1 MRYIKLFESFTDY
14 ITSEESLKR
23 IDFPDEEFDEL
34 MESSSIEEVTDK
46 DVKFCESQLLE
57 VFKET
62 DIKFTHKKTKRF
74 SQDDVESCITFDLLR
89 EVDSYKWNLDGF
101 FIVFYKYSDDYWIIE
116 TYLGEINWNFPGGSD
131 YQFWIADYYEGIKE
145 WTKMMKLHFSL
156 YYNNSIYIIRKK

>member
-14 ITSEESLKR
+14 ITSEESLKH
-23 IDFPDEEFDEL
+23 ITYVEFDEVIF
-34 MESSSIEEVTDK
+34 SSIEEVTDK

-57 VFKET
+57 AFKET

-101 FIVFYKYSDDYWIIE
+101 FIVFYKYSDDYWVIE
-116 TYLGEINWNFPGGSD
+116 TNLGEINWNFPGGSD
-131 YQFWIADYYEGIKE
+131 YQYWVADYYEGIKK
-145 WTKMMKLHFSL
+145 WTEVMKLHLSL
-156 YYNNSIYIIRKK
+156 YYNNIRRKK

>member
-34 MESSSIEEVTDK
+34 IESSSIEEVTDK
-46 DVKFCESQLLE
+46 DVEFCESQVLE
-57 VFKET
+57 ACKDT
-62 DIKFTHKKTKRF
+62 DFDFWIKKGNRFTQDNIKSSVIFTGKK
-74 SQDDVESCITFDLLR
+74 DD
-89 EVDSYKWNLDGF
+89 YH
-101 FIVFYKYSDDYWIIE
+101 IVFFKFSDDYWIIE

-156 YYNNSIYIIRKK
+156 YYNNIRRKK